1 MTLRERFFKFTDAP
15 FTWTRAILIG
25 SAIWIYSIIFMGQI
39 PSLIIYKFDQ
49 YVAEIIDFTTKIPG
63 VNDDG
68 LNTQQ
73 IKMIR
78 DIVNNGFQL
87 TALAILLIFMYFWQ
101 ETKRK
106 RTGAKGLEDPVKGYM
121 SGK

>member
-1 MTLRERFFKFTDAP
+1 MRLRERFYKFTDAP
-15 FTWTRAILIG
+15 FTWTRAILLG
-25 SAIWIYSIIFMGQI
+25 SAIWLYGIIFMGQI

-49 YVAEIIDFTTKIPG
+49 YVAEIIEFTQKIPG
-63 VNDDG
+63 VNDNG

-73 IKMIR
+73 IKIIR
-78 DIVNNGFQL
+78 DIVNNGVQL

-101 ETKRK
+101 ERKRK